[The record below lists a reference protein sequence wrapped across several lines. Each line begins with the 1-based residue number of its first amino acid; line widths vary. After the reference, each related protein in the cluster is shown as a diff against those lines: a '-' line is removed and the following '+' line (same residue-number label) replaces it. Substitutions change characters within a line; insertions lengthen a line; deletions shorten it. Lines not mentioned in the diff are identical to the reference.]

1 MTVTINKASSP
12 WLKGGLRAA
21 LLAGVATLLVA
32 CGGDSDCTAPP
43 AFEGEPVGECD
54 GGGSSAPRAADLSL
68 TLSATSLSN
77 DGSSTIIATAT
88 AVDSN
93 RNTLAEIPVTI
104 SPDNNASAT
113 PSSTVTNEKGVV
125 TAEIGIG
132 ADRSS
137 RSVTVTAT
145 SGRLSRT
152 ATFQI
157 IGANLTA
164 TPLPAVIAPGAP
176 GRIDFRLVDVNSN
189 PMASQAISITG
200 LGAVSGTT
208 DSNGSFSYSYVAP
221 TAVASLEITATAG
234 GVSVTQPI
242 TVASGTGTIPPA
254 MVTVR
259 SPSLSASP
267 SVVSVNTSTTNNRAE
282 LRALFVGDG
291 NVRVKNVRVRFDLN
305 GDANNVGGTITSG
318 TNVVYSDDTGVAAA
332 AYVPGAKSSPGNG
345 GLTVRACWSES
356 DFPLGACP
364 NTSLVTLDVVDQP
377 FSISPPGFNNLIEIG
392 PSGLDYV
399 KRYVIQ
405 VSDNVGNAKAGVQV
419 SASVDLTRYFKGEW
433 QVVGDKW
440 VKVSRGSCDNEDLNR
455 NGVNEIYENGAVED
469 ANGNKTLDPQRAS
482 VVLSFEGSN
491 VTNASGQV
499 VLKIAYPQSL
509 ASWFEFNIQVTAS
522 GVGGTESRSSFSGV
536 LPVLAAAVSDTDV
549 EPAFRLAPYGTQ
561 TSPVVLTTNPAGQSG
576 LLCTSLN

>member
-1 MTVTINKASSP
+1 
-12 WLKGGLRAA
+12 
-21 LLAGVATLLVA
+21 
-32 CGGDSDCTAPP
+32 
-43 AFEGEPVGECD
+43 
-54 GGGSSAPRAADLSL
+54 
-68 TLSATSLSN
+68 
-77 DGSSTIIATAT
+77 
-88 AVDSN
+88 
-93 RNTLAEIPVTI
+93 
-104 SPDNNASAT
+104 
-113 PSSTVTNEKGVV
+113 
-125 TAEIGIG
+125 
-132 ADRSS
+132 
-137 RSVTVTAT
+137 
-145 SGRLSRT
+145 
-152 ATFQI
+152 
-157 IGANLTA
+157 
-164 TPLPAVIAPGAP
+164 
-176 GRIDFRLVDVNSN
+176 
-189 PMASQAISITG
+189 
-200 LGAVSGTT
+200 
-208 DSNGSFSYSYVAP
+208 
-221 TAVASLEITATAG
+221 
-234 GVSVTQPI
+234 
-242 TVASGTGTIPPA
+242 
-254 MVTVR
+254 
-259 SPSLSASP
+259 
-267 SVVSVNTSTTNNRAE
+267 
-282 LRALFVGDG
+282 
-291 NVRVKNVRVRFDLN
+291 
-305 GDANNVGGTITSG
+305 
-318 TNVVYSDDTGVAAA
+318 
-332 AYVPGAKSSPGNG
+332 
-345 GLTVRACWSES
+345 
-356 DFPLGACP
+356 LGACP
-364 NTSLVTLDVVDQP
+364 NASLVTLDVVDQP

-433 QVVGDKW
+433 IVSGDKW